1 MTESQFFYHG
11 FISAIQDK
19 IPHRATLAN
28 KITEILSIEKDAVY
42 RRLRG
47 DANFSF
53 TEMALIARN
62 MGISLDSVAGIEN
75 LQSKPSK
82 MNISRQVNP
91 TEVDYEMFE
100 GHINLLKSIKD
111 ETATKI
117 FGAGN
122 QLPHYLYQDYEYL
135 TRFYRFMWNQSSSYG
150 TACPYHE
157 IVEPERLLVLQ
168 KENCRYA
175 RHISSTIYVFDS
187 MVFQRLATNIRYFA
201 RLRLIKVEDV
211 LRIKNDLINFL
222 NDMEKLALK
231 GKHEETGKE
240 VSIYI
245 SETDCDTNYSCLKS
259 KNIQMT
265 LFWTF
270 ILNAIVS
277 MDDEV
282 FNETTTWIRS
292 LQRTST
298 IISVSGELT
307 RNAFFD
313 AQRLIV
319 DAI

>member
-1 MTESQFFYHG
+1 M
-11 FISAIQDK
+11 
-19 IPHRATLAN
+19 LA
-28 KITEILSIEKDAVY
+28 KTITELIGIEKDAVY

-62 MGISLDSVAGIEN
+62 MGISLDSIAGIEN

-100 GHINLLKSIKD
+100 GHVNLLKSIKD
-111 ETATKI
+111 EPATKI

-135 TRFYRFMWNQSSSYG
+135 TRFYRFMWNLSSSYG

-157 IVEPERLLVLQ
+157 IVVPERLFFLQ
-168 KENCRYA
+168 KESSRYA
-175 RHISSTIYVFDS
+175 RHISSTLYVFDS
-187 MVFQRLATNIRYFA
+187 MVFQRLVNNIRYFA
-201 RLRLIKVEDV
+201 RISLIKADDV
-211 LRIKNDLINFL
+211 LLIKNDLINFL
-222 NDMEKLALK
+222 NDLEKLALK
-231 GKHEETGKE
+231 GKHEETGNE

-265 LFWTF
+265 LFMTF

-277 MDDEV
+277 MDDDV
-282 FNETTTWIRS
+282 FHETTTWIRS

-298 IISVSGELT
+298 IISVSGEIT
-307 RNAFFD
+307 RNAFFN
-313 AQRLIV
+313 AQRDIV
-319 DAI
+319 DRL

>member
-1 MTESQFFYHG
+1 M
-11 FISAIQDK
+11 
-19 IPHRATLAN
+19 LA
-28 KITEILSIEKDAVY
+28 KTITELIGIEKDAVY

-62 MGISLDSVAGIEN
+62 MGISLDSIAGIEN

-100 GHINLLKSIKD
+100 GHVNLLKSIKD
-111 ETATKI
+111 EPATKI
-117 FGAGN
+117 LGAGN

-135 TRFYRFMWNQSSSYG
+135 TRYYRFLWNLSSSYG
-150 TACPYHE
+150 AACPYHE
-157 IVEPERLLVLQ
+157 IVVPERLLTLQ
-168 KENCRYA
+168 KENCLNARY
-175 RHISSTIYVFDS
+175 ISSTLYVFDS
-187 MVFQRLATNIRYFA
+187 MIFQRLANNIRYFA
-201 RLRLIKVEDV
+201 RINFIKAEDV
-211 LRIKNDLINFL
+211 LLIKNDLIAFL
-222 NDMEKLALK
+222 NNMEKLAVN
-231 GKHEETGKE
+231 GKHEETGNE
-240 VSIYI
+240 VSIFI
-245 SETDCDTNYSCLKS
+245 SDTDCDTNYSCLKS

-265 LFWTF
+265 LFFTF

-298 IISVSGELT
+298 IISVSNEIT
-307 RNAFFD
+307 RNAFFN
-313 AQRLIV
+313 AQRLII
-319 DAI
+319 DSL